1 MNYLI
6 FDIECCDGKHICEF
20 GYVIT
25 NEKFEVL
32 DKQVLTINP
41 EKPFNLT
48 GRKNQDD
55 LILFFSQEEYYNGPT
70 FPTFYDKII

>member
-55 LILFFSQEEYYNGPT
+55 LILFFLKKS
-70 FPTFYDKII
+70 IIIAQYFLHFTIK